1 MGSWHKEAHRVR
13 PHGKGHDKLLGVG
26 VGVGVERE
34 REQGGRLELEHGKA
48 LEQLG
53 GKLEQEHGRVQG
65 HGDAHEG
72 VLSGVQRRMS
82 TCRQPKLLRMTTSC
96 KPPSL
101 LVRIIRNS
109 IYDSK

>member
-1 MGSWHKEAHRVR
+1 MGSWHKEARRVR
-13 PHGKGHDKLLGVG
+13 PHGRGHDKLLGVDG
-26 VGVGVERE
+26 PGVELVQGGRLE

-48 LEQLG
+48 LAQLG

-101 LVRIIRNS
+101 LLE
-109 IYDSK
+109 